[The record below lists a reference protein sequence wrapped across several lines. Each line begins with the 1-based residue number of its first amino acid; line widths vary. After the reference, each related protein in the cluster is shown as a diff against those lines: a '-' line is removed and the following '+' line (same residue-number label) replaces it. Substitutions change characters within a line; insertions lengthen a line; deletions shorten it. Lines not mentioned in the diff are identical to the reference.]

1 MKKNLSNSRYDQI
14 VICMTKKTLNTKLV
28 FHSWLVMCK
37 KDQSDMGNVC
47 RERGGWRKN
56 QITVA

>member
-1 MKKNLSNSRYDQI
+1 MYVQKDIKYKIGLSELAGY
-14 VICMTKKTLNTKLV
+14 V
-28 FHSWLVMCK
+28 K

-47 RERGGWRKN
+47 RDRGGWGKN